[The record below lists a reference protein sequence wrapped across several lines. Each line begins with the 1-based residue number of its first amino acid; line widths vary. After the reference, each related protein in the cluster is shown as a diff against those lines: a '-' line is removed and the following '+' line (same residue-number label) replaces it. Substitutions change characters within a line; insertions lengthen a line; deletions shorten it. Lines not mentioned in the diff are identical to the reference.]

1 MTNLSS
7 LPGFSSG
14 SSSSGGG
21 GGGGS
26 SDLPQVLVDSPTLI
40 DSANFYIEGGTDYS
54 KQSSTTYQAFHSLAS
69 DGCFGG
75 IFDPFNGSNTAKV
88 IACGI
93 KVDPSNGSI
102 GSPDRH
108 TMWNHSDGD
117 TFSTCH
123 FGSVGNMVMNI
134 GHHKN
139 PGHGA
144 THKGTCW
151 GATFNSSASHT
162 GSGYAEGP
170 WEAWPHSNGDLAMGA
185 NSVNGTMYARRSTY
199 NQNDSKYWHNNHYWN
214 GSSAGR
220 QEWTSPS
227 ADTSTNYCQGCA
239 KSSKDDL
246 EPGGMIH
253 WRQSSTY
260 RAQQIYGS
268 SASRGSELTGL
279 TQNDSYASFHLSN
292 GKRLFYYEGIA
303 VIGETNGNLTVSTT
317 AVPNAGFLQLMNNR
331 GSHMRTC
338 IPTKNTDEWIMAS
351 NEGLG
356 FLRIRIDVNNNYA
369 LSVEQVYYA
378 LAWTYTSSFGSSG
391 KSIGLVGPNDEYLVT
406 TDVRN
411 GYAQIK
417 TFTNPFAA

>member
-21 GGGGS
+21 GGGS
-26 SDLPQVLVDSPTLI
+26 SDLPQILLDSPTLI
-40 DSANFYIEGGTDYS
+40 DASSFYIEGGSDYNN
-54 KQSSTTYQAFHSLAS
+54 QSSTTYQAFNSLAS
-69 DGCFGG
+69 DGCFAG
-75 IFDPFNGSNTAKV
+75 IFDPYNSSNSAKV
-88 IACGI
+88 IACSF

-102 GSPDRH
+102 GNPDRH
-108 TMWNHSDGD
+108 TIWNHSHGD

-139 PGHGA
+139 PSHGS

-151 GATFNSSASHT
+151 GASFNSSASHT
-162 GSGYAEGP
+162 GSSYGEAP

-185 NSVNGTMYARRSTY
+185 NSANGTMYARRSTY

-214 GSSAGR
+214 GSSINRG
-220 QEWTSPS
+220 EWTNPS
-227 ADTSTNYCQGCA
+227 SDTSTNYCQGCA

-260 RAQQIYGS
+260 RAMQIYGS

-279 TQNDSYASFHLSN
+279 QHGDNYASFHLSN
-292 GKRLFYYEGIA
+292 GKRLFFNEGRII
-303 VIGETNGNLTVSTT
+303 IGETNGDLTAHTT
-317 AVPNAGFLQLMNNR
+317 PVQNAGFLQLMQNK
-331 GSHMRTC
+331 GDHIRTC
-338 IPTKNTDEWIMAS
+338 IPTKNTDEWIMACGE
-351 NEGLG
+351 NLG
-356 FLRIRIDVNNNYA
+356 FMRIRIDVNNNYA
-369 LSVEQVYYA
+369 VSVLQVYYS
-378 LAWTYTSSFGSSG
+378 LAWTYNSSFSSSG
-391 KSIGLVGPNDEYLVT
+391 RSIGVVGPNDEYLVT
-406 TDVRN
+406 TDVRS
-411 GYAQIK
+411 GQATIQ
-417 TFTNPFAA
+417 TFTNPFAT

>member
-14 SSSSGGG
+14 SSGG

-26 SDLPQVLVDSPTLI
+26 SDLPQILLDSPTLI
-40 DSANFYIEGGTDYS
+40 DSASFYIEGGTDYNS
-54 KQSSTTYQAFHSLAS
+54 QSSTTYQSFHSLAS

-75 IFDPFNGSNTAKV
+75 IFDPHNGSNSAKV
-88 IACGI
+88 IACGF

-108 TMWNHSDGD
+108 TMWTHSDGQ

-123 FGSVGNMVMNI
+123 QGAVGNMVMNI

-139 PGHGA
+139 PSHGS

-151 GATFNSSASHT
+151 GASFNSSASHT
-162 GSGYAEGP
+162 GSGYGEAP

-185 NSVNGTMYARRSTY
+185 NSANGTMYARRSTY
-199 NQNDSKYWHNNHYWN
+199 NSNDSKYWHNNHYWN
-214 GSSAGR
+214 GSSINRA
-220 QEWTSPS
+220 EWSNPS
-227 ADTSTNYCQGCA
+227 ASTSTNYCQGCA

-253 WRQSSTY
+253 WQQSNIY

-268 SASRGSELTGL
+268 QASRGSELTGL
-279 TQNDSYASFHLSN
+279 TQNDSYAAFHLSN
-292 GKRLFYYEGIA
+292 GQRLFFHEGLI
-303 VIGETNGNLTVSTT
+303 VIGETNGNLTVRTT
-317 AVPNAGFLQLMNNR
+317 EVPNAGFLQLMTNK
-331 GSHMRTC
+331 GEHMRTC
-338 IPTKNTDEWIMAS
+338 IPTKNTDEWIMAAS
-351 NEGLG
+351 EGLG
-356 FLRIRIDVNNNYA
+356 FLRIRIDINNNYA
-369 LSVEQVYYA
+369 VSVEQVYFA
-378 LAWTYTSSFGSSG
+378 LAWTYSSSFSHSG
-391 KSIGLVGPNDEYLVT
+391 RGLGLVGSNDEYLVT
-406 TDVRN
+406 TDVRA
-411 GYAQIK
+411 GRAVIK